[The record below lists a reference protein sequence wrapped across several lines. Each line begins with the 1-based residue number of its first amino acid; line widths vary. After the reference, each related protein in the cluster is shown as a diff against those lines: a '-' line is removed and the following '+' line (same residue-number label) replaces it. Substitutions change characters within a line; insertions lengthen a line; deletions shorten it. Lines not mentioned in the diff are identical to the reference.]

1 MPDIREISV
10 ERPISEKIEEMKA
23 KKCLLDGDRKAH
35 REISQLEI
43 KKNKEK
49 IKTLRKENK
58 EFRQKLHDLH
68 MKDEAVIEK
77 ALKDKPTELSFL
89 KYKTGEEAISI
100 LDHKVSDGTRLLN
113 ALKHQVCMKQKQLL
127 DLQTKYNE
135 QQQVSLLA
143 ITTEKKESPEA
154 QRIRYLENSCDKAQ
168 MKIYEA
174 NHLTRT
180 YEKIL
185 QKLKEDS
192 LKWPLV
198 LESLE
203 KEIKQSLNEQ
213 EELQAMYRD
222 AEMSKENALT
232 DLQKHENKISQERK
246 KREIQLQE
254 LKKEAEEKRML
265 HDRIE
270 RRFHAQRSSFQQ
282 QDETASGEKQALTG
296 EEQQQKIST
305 YEEAFRR
312 IKEATGV
319 SDTMEVVSRFENQ
332 GATTIHL
339 EELKQE
345 NEKQIALLREE
356 KENLQK
362 KFEEMKYTG
371 ETKLS
376 SGQKMLEEFQNKLHE
391 EETKRNETENKL
403 EKMSKILLQVKSGID
418 HLADRLSH
426 LKTPKGFVM
435 PSKQLPS
442 SNEYFLDQLTLCE
455 QKLLKLMEDF
465 HEVDME
471 NVQKQMEDEEF
482 HINIESRLP
491 AYNTRVK
498 LPSQKM
504 ENIYAESESSREDE
518 PEVLTRNAIKKISQ
532 SIIDAKMKKD
542 IPRRRKKTK

>member
-1 MPDIREISV
+1 MVLHIR
-10 ERPISEKIEEMKA
+10 R
-23 KKCLLDGDRKAH
+23 
-35 REISQLEI
+35 
-43 KKNKEK
+43 
-49 IKTLRKENK
+49 
-58 EFRQKLHDLH
+58 
-68 MKDEAVIEK
+68 
-77 ALKDKPTELSFL
+77 
-89 KYKTGEEAISI
+89 
-100 LDHKVSDGTRLLN
+100 
-113 ALKHQVCMKQKQLL
+113 
-127 DLQTKYNE
+127 
-135 QQQVSLLA
+135 SLLY
-143 ITTEKKESPEA
+143 KLPSNM
-154 QRIRYLENSCDKAQ
+154 RIRYLENNCDKAQ

-174 NHLTRT
+174 THLTRT

-198 LESLE
+198 LENLE

-222 AEMSKENALT
+222 AQLSKENALKV
-232 DLQKHENKISQERK
+232 LKKHEDMISHERK

-270 RRFHAQRSSFQQ
+270 RRFNAQRPSFQQ
-282 QDETASGEKQALTG
+282 QDENASGEKQVLSG

-319 SDTMEVVSRFENQ
+319 SDTMVVIVFLFRLVVSLNRPFNII
-332 GATTIHL
+332 GICVY
-339 EELKQE
+339 
-345 NEKQIALLREE
+345 IVVGI
-356 KENLQK
+356 
-362 KFEEMKYTG
+362 FGVMWFG

-376 SGQKMLEEFQNKLHE
+376 RGQRMLEEFQEKLQE
-391 EETKRNETENKL
+391 EETSRSEIENKL

-426 LKTPKGFVM
+426 LKTPKGYTA
-435 PSKQLPS
+435 STKLSPS
-442 SNEYFLDQLTLCE
+442 SNEYVLDQLALCE
-455 QKLLKLMEDF
+455 EKLLKLMDDF
-465 HEVDME
+465 HDVDLE
-471 NVQKQMEDEEF
+471 KVQKQMEDEEF

-498 LPSQKM
+498 LSTQL

-518 PEVLTRNAIKKISQ
+518 PEVLSRSAIKKISQ

-542 IPRRRKKTK
+542 MPRRRKKTK

>member
-1 MPDIREISV
+1 MPDLREISV
-10 ERPISEKIEEMKA
+10 DRPVSEKIEEMKA
-23 KKCLLDGDRKAH
+23 KKCLLDGDRKAYN
-35 REISQLEI
+35 EISQLTI
-43 KKNKEK
+43 KRNKEK

-58 EFRQKLHDLH
+58 ELRQKLHDLH
-68 MKDEAVIEK
+68 MKDEAVINK
-77 ALKDKPTELSFL
+77 ALKDKPTERASL
-89 KYKTGEEAISI
+89 KNKTGQEAITI
-100 LDHKVSDGTRLLN
+100 LDHKVSDGMRLLN
-113 ALKHQVCMKQKQLL
+113 ALKHQVAVKEKQLRNM
-127 DLQTKYNE
+127 QITYNE
-135 QQQVSLLA
+135 QQQASFLA
-143 ITTEKKESPEA
+143 ITTDKKESTEA
-154 QRIRYLENSCDKAQ
+154 Q
-168 MKIYEA
+168 
-174 NHLTRT
+174 
-180 YEKIL
+180 
-185 QKLKEDS
+185 DS

-198 LESLE
+198 LENLE

-213 EELQAMYRD
+213 EELQSMYRD
-222 AEMSKENALT
+222 AQLSKENALKV
-232 DLQKHENKISQERK
+232 LKKHEDMISHERK

-270 RRFHAQRSSFQQ
+270 RRFNAQRPSFQQ
-282 QDETASGEKQALTG
+282 QDETASGEKQVLSG

-332 GATTIHL
+332 GATTAHL

-345 NEKQIALLREE
+345 NEKQISLLREE
-356 KENLQK
+356 KVKLQK
-362 KFEEMKYTG
+362 TFEEMKYTG

-376 SGQKMLEEFQNKLHE
+376 RGQRMLEEFQEKLQE
-391 EETKRNETENKL
+391 EETSRAEIENKL

-426 LKTPKGFVM
+426 LKTPKGYTA
-435 PSKQLPS
+435 STKLSPS
-442 SNEYFLDQLTLCE
+442 SNEYVLDQLALCE
-455 QKLLKLMEDF
+455 EKLLKLMDDF
-465 HEVDME
+465 HDVDLE
-471 NVQKQMEDEEF
+471 KVQKQMEDEEF

-498 LPSQKM
+498 LSTQL

-518 PEVLTRNAIKKISQ
+518 PEVLSRSAIKKISQ

-542 IPRRRKKTK
+542 MPRRRKKTK